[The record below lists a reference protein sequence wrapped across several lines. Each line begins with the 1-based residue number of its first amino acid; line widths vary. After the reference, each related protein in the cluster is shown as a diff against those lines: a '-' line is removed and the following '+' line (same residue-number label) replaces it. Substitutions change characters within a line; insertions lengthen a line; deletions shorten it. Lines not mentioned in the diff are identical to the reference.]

1 MSKIVVVGSLNMD
14 LIISTDKI
22 PRMGETVIGKSFMTS
37 PGGKGA
43 NQAVAAARLGGE
55 TFMIGGVGD
64 DIFGH
69 DLIKN
74 LMCNNIN
81 VENVKVRKGTS
92 TGIAAITVKD
102 GDNCIILSSGANFE
116 ITLNDIEKNEELI
129 KSSNIVVVQLE
140 IPLDVVLKTVEI
152 AKKHNVKVILNPAP
166 ARALSDELLSN
177 IDVITPNES
186 ETEIITGIRPDTPE
200 NIEKAINY
208 FKLKGIGQVIITI
221 GKDGVIYNS
230 KDKIVHKQ
238 VTKVEVVDTTAAG
251 DSFTGALAVK
261 LSQDASIDEAIDFCN
276 IVGTLTVMKKGAQ
289 TSLPTLEE
297 VEAFIN
303 CKNKVINFEEGYV

>member
-14 LIISTDKI
+14 LVIKTDKI
-22 PRMGETVIGKSFMTS
+22 PRMGETVLGKDFMTS

-55 TFMIGGVGD
+55 IFMVGCVGD

-74 LMCNNIN
+74 LQFNDIN
-81 VENVKVRKGTS
+81 VDNVKVCKGIS
-92 TGIAAITVKD
+92 TGIAVITVKD

-116 ITLNDIEKNEELI
+116 IAEDDIEKNEELI
-129 KSSNIVVVQLE
+129 KRSNIVIVQLE
-140 IPLDVVLKTVEI
+140 IPLDVVRKTIET

-166 ARALSDELLSN
+166 ARQLSDELLSN
-177 IDVITPNES
+177 IDIITPNEF

-200 NIEKAINY
+200 NIEQAINY
-208 FKLKGIGQVIITI
+208 FKSKGIGQVVITL
-221 GKDGVIYNS
+221 GKDGVIYNN
-230 KDKIVHKQ
+230 KDKIIHKE

-261 LSQDASIDEAIDFCN
+261 LSQGASIDEAIDFCN

-289 TSLPTLEE
+289 TSLPTLED
-297 VEAFIN
+297 VT
-303 CKNKVINFEEGYV
+303 CFEKHM